1 MNLTSQQQDTVSKI
15 GIDPENHAYGP
26 IYTLD
31 EKRFILIDY
40 NGRLLMC
47 EHKTETVNL
56 DSRKLTRI
64 KADPKGVLSLEQAK
78 DLIEQARPKV
88 NGSAK

>member
-1 MNLTSQQQDTVSKI
+1 MNLTSQQQDTVAKI

-31 EKRFILIDY
+31 EKCFILIDY

-47 EHKTETVNL
+47 EHKTETVTL
-56 DSRKLTRI
+56 DSRKLTRV
-64 KADPKGVLSLEQAK
+64 KADPKGVLALEQAK